1 MKNKDFFNLSLPKW
15 PAMVVVGRPVT
26 REQAMEIIIRTDD
39 LYFSS
44 NDHRFNKQLN
54 EYFFDVKIEVDGY
67 SALDAAIRTKL
78 GLSSDNQHKF
88 YHEVYDYTGNK
99 RLEVGQLNLDYLR
112 NSRIVS
118 SWIGGAHGW
127 CDWNGNI
134 LCDNYNIGKWP
145 SVKEVYNEWKIIAK
159 AFPYLDLTCQLMNHE
174 ASCEDMVDNPSP
186 IVDFI
191 VKNGKVRMK
200 TPNGYL
206 RVPSFP
212 EFSFEIFNN
221 ERGCTFNQFKD
232 AVDYCRNLFVSLH
245 N

>member
-1 MKNKDFFNLSLPKW
+1 MKNKDFFDLTLPKW

-44 NDHRFNKQLN
+44 NDHSFNKQLN
-54 EYFFDVKIEVDGY
+54 EYFFDVEIEGEGY
-67 SALDAAIRTKL
+67 FELDTAIRTKL
-78 GLSSDNQHKF
+78 GISPEEKNN
-88 YHEVYDYTGNK
+88 YHREVYDYSDNK
-99 RLEVGQLNLDYLR
+99 RLEVGHLNLEYLR

-145 SVKEVYNEWKIIAK
+145 SVEGVYNEWKIIAK
-159 AFPYLDLTCQLMNHE
+159 AFPYLDLTCQLINHE
-174 ASCEDMVDNPSP
+174 VSCEDMVDNPSP

-200 TPNGYL
+200 KPNGYL
-206 RVPSFP
+206 RTPSFP
-212 EFSFEIFNN
+212 EFSFYVFRN
-221 ERGCTFNQFKD
+221 ERGCTINQFKE
-232 AVDYCRNLFVSLH
+232 AVDHCRNIFVSLPA
-245 N
+245 